1 MISRKEIKKL
11 SNHRLKE
18 AKELFRLG
26 YYESAF
32 HLGGYC
38 VELALKARICR
49 NIGVD
54 DLFKSKYLKKFK
66 IHEFDEL
73 LMFSGLLGK
82 METEK
87 NNNSALFANWS
98 IICSWNSESRYDTIG
113 HRRQADVERFLKAI
127 EHPTEGFYTWIKR
140 YW

>member
-1 MISRKEIKKL
+1 MKSRKEIKRL
-11 SNHRLKE
+11 SLYRLKE
-18 AKELFRLG
+18 AKILLRRG
-26 YYESAF
+26 YHESAF

-49 NIGVD
+49 NLGVD
-54 DLFKSKYLKKFK
+54 DLFDSKYLKRFK

-82 METEK
+82 MENEKK
-87 NNNSALFANWS
+87 NNSNLFKNWS
-98 IICSWNSESRYDTIG
+98 IICSWSSESRYDTIG
-113 HRRQADVERFLKAI
+113 HRKKADVERFLNAI
-127 EHPTEGFYTWIKR
+127 EDPTEGFLKWIKR